1 LRVVSVFISI
11 SFVISSYEEGT
22 RGDLFLKI
30 LPFSMILN
38 CFYLRERFPQ
48 VGPQS
53 RAAESSEAVPFGM
66 LSTLDRVTGGKII
79 ASKKRFK
86 IG

>member
-1 LRVVSVFISI
+1 MLN
-11 SFVISSYEEGT
+11 G
-22 RGDLFLKI
+22 K
-30 LPFSMILN
+30 ILN

-53 RAAESSEAVPFGM
+53 RAAESSEAVPYGM

-86 IG
+86 IGQGLLAVFIVS